1 MSTEE
6 SPEHLDDGH
15 WAVVNGVR
23 KWVENPP
30 APLSRD
36 QLLKN
41 AAASPKKSTRQLGER
56 IKAQLD
62 RLARD
67 LVDEKR
73 AEEEKAAKAA
83 ADRVRRARIAELESE
98 LRKLKG
104 KPTGPGKRGP
114 YNLERGE
121 FPCDDC
127 GRVFDTKQ
135 GHRLHQRRAHEGYGP
150 RAAHQDGAA

>member
-62 RLARD
+62 RLAKD

-73 AEEEKAAKAA
+73 AAAAKAA
-83 ADRVRRARIAELESE
+83 QVEADRERRARVAELESE
-98 LRKLKG
+98 LRKLKR
-104 KPTGPGKRGP
+104 KTKRP
-114 YNLERGE
+114 YNVERGE

-135 GHRLHQRRAHEGYGP
+135 GHGLHQRRAHEGCDP
-150 RAAHQDGAA
+150 AAAHQHGAA